1 MSALSRILPHFVA
14 VAIAG
19 VGCVGVA
26 IWAKDKLESQA
37 LTDLDLVMTQS
48 GHDWADIL
56 VDGLSVTLTGTA
68 PDEATRFAALST
80 AGTVVDASRIIDK
93 MDVEAVAALKVPDF
107 SIEVLKNTDGISL
120 IGLVPTSSNPSGIV
134 ERVIAIAGDAP
145 VADLLENADFDPPAG
160 WDDALTFGLEV
171 LDALPRSK
179 VSITP
184 RRVSIKA
191 AAKDADDRVK
201 MERRLARLAPSN
213 VRLDLNITAPRPV
226 VAPFTLRFVIDE
238 AGPHFDACAVDS
250 DDALR
255 AVLNAAR
262 DAGMTDEADCILAL
276 GTPSTRWG
284 EAAAAGIKALGTM
297 GGGTLTLSNADIALV
312 AREGTSET
320 LFERAAGDLEAA
332 LPEVFSLSTTLPKPP
347 EAEATGESAP
357 PEFSAVRSPE
367 GQVQLRGR
375 LSDEATRAAVE
386 SFAAAQ
392 FGADKIYPAVRI
404 DPSMPAGWP
413 TRVLAALEALQYVHN
428 GIASVTMDT
437 IEISGATGVKS
448 AQSDMARILS
458 SKLDGARY
466 SLDIK
471 YSEALDPLA
480 SIPTPEKCINMITE
494 AAGKQKITFAPSS
507 TDIESNAIKT
517 IDAIAEIVR
526 QCQHV
531 EIEIGGHTDSQGR
544 EVMNEQLSQA
554 RADAVL
560 NAIMARR
567 VLVSNLSAKGYGEAQ
582 PIADNGSEAGREAN
596 RRIEFK
602 LVGAPQS
609 AETTQVPTEEDQ

>member
-1 MSALSRILPHFVA
+1 MSAVSRILPHV
-14 VAIAG
+14 VAIAIAA

-26 IWAKDKLESQA
+26 VWAKDKIESAA
-37 LTDLDLVMTQS
+37 LTDLDLVMSQN
-48 GHDWADIL
+48 GHDWADVL

-68 PDEATRFAALST
+68 PDEATRFAALSS
-80 AGTVVDASRIIDK
+80 AGTVVDASRIIDE
-93 MDVEAVAALKVPDF
+93 MDVEAVAAISVPDF
-107 SIEVLKNTDGISL
+107 SIEVLKNSDGISL
-120 IGLVPTSSNPSGIV
+120 IGLVPTSSDPAAIV
-134 ERVIAIAGDAP
+134 EQVVSIAGDAP
-145 VADLLENADFDPPAG
+145 VADLLENADFDAPPG
-160 WDDALTFGLEV
+160 WDDALAFGLEV
-171 LDALPRSK
+171 LEALPRSK

-191 AAKDADDRVK
+191 AAKDADNRVQ
-201 MERRLARLAPSN
+201 MERRLARMAPAN

-238 AGPHFDACAVDS
+238 AGPRFDACAVDS
-250 DDALR
+250 DEALS
-255 AVLNAAR
+255 AVVTAAR
-262 DAGMTDEADCILAL
+262 EAGMTEEPDCILAL

-284 EAAAAGIKALGTM
+284 EASVAGIRALSTI
-297 GGGTLTLSNADIALV
+297 GGGTLTLSNADVALV
-312 AREGTSET
+312 ANEGTSET

-332 LPEVFSLSTTLPKPP
+332 LPEVFSLSTTLPRPQ
-347 EAEATGESAP
+347 EANATGESAP
-357 PEFSAVRSPE
+357 PEFTAVRSPE

-392 FGADKIYPAVRI
+392 FGADSIYPAVRI

-413 TRVLAALEALQYVHN
+413 TRVLAALEALQYLHN
-428 GIASVTMDT
+428 GVASVTADM
-437 IEISGATGVKS
+437 IEISGSTGVKT
-448 AQSDMARILS
+448 AQSEMARVLS
-458 SKLDGARY
+458 SKLEGARY
-466 SLDIK
+466 SLDIT

-480 SIPTPEKCINMITE
+480 SIPTPEECIAMISD
-494 AAGKQKITFAPSS
+494 AAGRQKITFAPSS
-507 TDIESNAIKT
+507 TDIESDAIQT
-517 IDAIAEIVR
+517 IDAIADIVR

-582 PIADNGSEAGREAN
+582 PIADNDSEAGREAN

-602 LVGAPQS
+602 LVEAHET
-609 AETTQVPTEEDQ
+609 ADTTQTEEDQ

>member
-1 MSALSRILPHFVA
+1 MSAASRILPHFVA
-14 VAIAG
+14 IAIAA

-26 IWAKDKLESQA
+26 VWAKDKIESAA
-37 LTDLDLVMTQS
+37 LTDLDLIMSQN
-48 GHDWADIL
+48 GHDWTDVL

-68 PDEATRFAALST
+68 PDEATRFAALSA
-80 AGTVVDASRIIDK
+80 AGTVVDASRIIDD
-93 MDVEAVAALKVPDF
+93 MDVEAVAALSVPDF
-107 SIEVLKNTDGISL
+107 SIEVLKNSDGISL
-120 IGLVPTSSNPSGIV
+120 IGLVPTSSDPSSIV
-134 ERVIAIAGDAP
+134 EQVVSIADNAP
-145 VADLLENADFDPPAG
+145 VADLLENADFEPPAG
-160 WDDALTFGLEV
+160 WDDALSFGLEV
-171 LDALPRSK
+171 LEALPRSK

-184 RRVSIKA
+184 KRVSIKA
-191 AAKDADDRVK
+191 AAKDAEDRVQ
-201 MERRLARLAPSN
+201 MERRLARMAPGN

-250 DDALR
+250 DEALR
-255 AVLNAAR
+255 AVIEAATE
-262 DAGMTDEADCILAL
+262 AGMTGQPDCILAL

-284 EAAAAGIKALGTM
+284 EASAAGIRALSTI
-297 GGGTLTLSNADIALV
+297 GGGSLTLSNADVALV

-332 LPEVFSLSTTLPKPP
+332 LPEVFSLSTTLPKAP
-347 EAEATGESAP
+347 ETEATGETAP
-357 PEFSAVRSPE
+357 PEFTAIRSPE

-392 FGADKIYPAVRI
+392 FGADRIYPAMRI
-404 DPSMPAGWP
+404 DPAMPSGWP
-413 TRVLAALEALQYVHN
+413 TRVLAALEALQYLNN
-428 GIASVTMDT
+428 GVASVTEET
-437 IEISGATGVKS
+437 IEISGSTGVKS
-448 AQSDMARILS
+448 AQSEMARILS

-480 SIPTPEKCINMITE
+480 AIPTPDECIGKITE
-494 AAGKQKITFAPSS
+494 AASKQKITFAPSS
-507 TDIESNAIKT
+507 TDIESDAIQT
-517 IDAIAEIVR
+517 IDAIADIVR

-582 PIADNGSEAGREAN
+582 PIADNETEAGREAN

-602 LVGAPQS
+602 LVETAA
-609 AETTQVPTEEDQ
+609 AEDTESTETEEDQ

>member
-1 MSALSRILPHFVA
+1 MSAVSRILPHA
-14 VAIAG
+14 VAIAIAA
-19 VGCVGVA
+19 VGCIGVA
-26 IWAKDKLESQA
+26 VWAKDKIETAA
-37 LTDLDLVMTQS
+37 LTDLDLMMSQN
-48 GHDWADIL
+48 GHDWADVL

-68 PDEATRFAALST
+68 PDEATRFAALSA
-80 AGTVVDASRIIDK
+80 AGTVVDASRIIDE
-93 MDVEAVAALKVPDF
+93 MDVEAVAALSVPEF
-107 SIEVLKNTDGISL
+107 SIEVLKNADGISL
-120 IGLVPTSSNPSGIV
+120 IGLVPTSSDPASIV
-134 ERVIAIAGDAP
+134 EEVMSIAGDTP

-160 WDDALTFGLEV
+160 WDDALAFGLEV

-184 RRVSIKA
+184 KRVSIKA
-191 AAKDADDRVK
+191 AAESAENRVQ
-201 MERRLARLAPSN
+201 MERRLARMAPGN

-226 VAPFTLRFVIDE
+226 VAPFTLRFVIDD

-250 DDALR
+250 DEALR
-255 AVLNAAR
+255 AIVTAAR
-262 DAGMTDEADCILAL
+262 EAGMTEEPNCILAL
-276 GTPSTRWG
+276 GTPSTLWG
-284 EAAAAGIKALGTM
+284 EASIAGIRALSTI
-297 GGGTLTLSNADIALV
+297 GGGTLTLSNADVVLV
-312 AREGTSET
+312 ATEGTSET

-347 EAEATGESAP
+347 ESEATGESAP
-357 PEFSAVRSPE
+357 PEFTAVRSPE

-392 FGADKIYPAVRI
+392 FGADSIYPAVRI
-404 DPSMPAGWP
+404 DPAMPSGWP

-428 GIASVTMDT
+428 GVATVTEST
-437 IEISGATGVKS
+437 IEISGSTGVKS

-458 SKLDGARY
+458 SKLEGARY
-466 SLDIK
+466 TLDIT

-480 SIPTPEKCINMITE
+480 SIPSPDECIAMITE
-494 AAGKQKITFAPSS
+494 AAGRQKITFAPSS
-507 TDIESNAIKT
+507 TDIESDAIQT
-517 IDAIAEIVR
+517 IDAIADIVR

-582 PIADNGSEAGREAN
+582 PIADNETEAGREAN

-602 LVGAPQS
+602 LVRAPE
-609 AETTQVPTEEDQ
+609 ATEETNVEEDQ

>member
-1 MSALSRILPHFVA
+1 MSAVSRILPHIVA
-14 VAIAG
+14 VAIAA

-26 IWAKDKLESQA
+26 FWAKDKVESQA
-37 LTDLDLVMTQS
+37 LTDLDLAMSQY

-56 VDGLSVTLTGTA
+56 VDGLSVTLAGTA

-80 AGTVVDASRIIDK
+80 AGTVVDASRIIDE
-93 MDVEAVAALKVPDF
+93 MDVKAVAALKVPDF

-120 IGLVPTSSNPSGIV
+120 IGLVPTSSDPRGIV
-134 ERVIAIAGDAP
+134 EQVIAIAGDAP
-145 VADLLENADFDPPAG
+145 VADLLESADFDAPAG
-160 WDDALTFGLEV
+160 WDDALAFGIEALE
-171 LDALPRSK
+171 ALPRSK
-179 VSITP
+179 VSISP

-191 AAKDADDRVK
+191 AAKDADDRVR
-201 MERRLARLAPSN
+201 MERRFARMAPSN

-250 DDALR
+250 SEALY
-255 AVLNAAR
+255 AVINAAR
-262 DAGMTDEADCILAL
+262 EAGVTGEPDCVLAL

-284 EAAAAGIKALGTM
+284 EAAVAGIKALSTI
-297 GGGTLTLSNADIALV
+297 GGGTLTMSNADVALV
-312 AREGTSET
+312 AREGTSQT
-320 LFERAAGDLEAA
+320 LFDRAAGDLEAA
-332 LPEVFSLSTTLPKPP
+332 LPEVFSLATTLPQLP
-347 EAEATGESAP
+347 ESAEAGESAP

-375 LSDEATRAAVE
+375 LADETTRAAVE

-428 GIASVTMDT
+428 GIASVTVDT

-448 AQSDMARILS
+448 AQSDMARVLS

-480 SIPTPEKCINMITE
+480 SIPTAEECIAMINE
-494 AAGKQKITFAPSS
+494 AAGKRKITFAPSS
-507 TDIESNAIKT
+507 TDIEADAIET
-517 IDAIAEIVR
+517 IDAIADIVR

-531 EIEIGGHTDSQGR
+531 DIEIGGHTDSQGR

-582 PIADNGSEAGREAN
+582 PIADNGSESGREAN
-596 RRIEFK
+596 RRIEFT
-602 LVGAPQS
+602 LAGTAGAGEN
-609 AETTQVPTEEDQ
+609 AADATEGDQ

>member
-1 MSALSRILPHFVA
+1 MSAVSRILPHFIA
-14 VAIAG
+14 VAIAA
-19 VGCVGVA
+19 VGCVGMA
-26 IWAKDKLESQA
+26 FWAKDKIESQA

-68 PDEATRFAALST
+68 PDEATRFAALSN
-80 AGTVVDASRIIDK
+80 AGTVVDASRIIDG
-93 MDVEAVAALKVPDF
+93 MDVEAVAAIKVPDF

-120 IGLVPTSSNPSGIV
+120 IGLVPTSSDPESIV
-134 ERVIAIAGDAP
+134 AQVNSIAGDTP
-145 VADLLENADFDPPAG
+145 VADLLENADFDAPPG
-160 WDDALTFGLEV
+160 WDDALAFGLEV
-171 LDALPRSK
+171 LEVLPRSK

-184 RRVSIKA
+184 KRVSIKA
-191 AAKDADDRVK
+191 AAKDADDRVA
-201 MERRLARLAPSN
+201 MERRFARLAPNN
-213 VRLDLNITAPRPV
+213 VRLDLNISAPRPV

-250 DDALR
+250 DEAMR
-255 AVLNAAR
+255 AVLRAAR
-262 DAGMTDEADCILAL
+262 EAGMTGNPDCVLAL
-276 GTPSTRWG
+276 GTPSTQWG
-284 EAAAAGIKALGTM
+284 EAAAAGITALSTI
-297 GGGTLTLSNADIALV
+297 GGGSLTLSNADVVFV
-312 AREGTSET
+312 ARDGTSES

-332 LPEVFSLSTTLPKPP
+332 LPEVFSLSTILPKQPV
-347 EAEATGESAP
+347 AVASGESAP

-375 LSDEATRAAVE
+375 LSDDATRAAVE

-392 FGADKIYPAVRI
+392 FGADKIYPAMRI

-413 TRVLAALEALQYVHN
+413 TRVLAALEALQYVNN
-428 GIASVTMDT
+428 GIASVTVDT
-437 IEISGATGVKS
+437 IEISGATGVKG
-448 AQSDMARILS
+448 AQSEMARVLS
-458 SKLDGARY
+458 SKLDGAQY

-480 SIPTPEKCINMITE
+480 SIPSPEKCILMITE
-494 AAGKQKITFAPSS
+494 AAGKRKITFAPSS
-507 TDIESNAIKT
+507 TDIESDAIET

-531 EIEIGGHTDSQGR
+531 DIEIAGHTDSQGR
-544 EVMNEQLSQA
+544 DVMNEQLSQA

-582 PIADNGSEAGREAN
+582 PIADNETENGREAN

-602 LVGAPQS
+602 LVSTPTT
-609 AETTQVPTEEDQ
+609 AENTKEPTEEDQ

>member
-1 MSALSRILPHFVA
+1 MSAVSRILPHA
-14 VAIAG
+14 VAIAIAA
-19 VGCVGVA
+19 VGCIGVA
-26 IWAKDKLESQA
+26 VWAKDKIETAA
-37 LTDLDLVMTQS
+37 LTDLDLMMSQN
-48 GHDWADIL
+48 GHDWADVL

-68 PDEATRFAALST
+68 PDEATRFAALSA
-80 AGTVVDASRIIDK
+80 AGTVVDASRIIDE
-93 MDVEAVAALKVPDF
+93 MDVEAVAALSVPEF
-107 SIEVLKNTDGISL
+107 SIEVLKNADGISL
-120 IGLVPTSSNPSGIV
+120 IGLVPTSSDPASIV
-134 ERVIAIAGDAP
+134 EEVMSIAGDTP

-160 WDDALTFGLEV
+160 WDDALAFGLEV

-184 RRVSIKA
+184 KRVSIKA
-191 AAKDADDRVK
+191 AAESAENRVQ
-201 MERRLARLAPSN
+201 MERRLARMAPGN

-226 VAPFTLRFVIDE
+226 VAPFTLRFVIDD

-250 DDALR
+250 DEALR
-255 AVLNAAR
+255 AIVTAAR
-262 DAGMTDEADCILAL
+262 EAGMTEEPNCILAL

-284 EAAAAGIKALGTM
+284 EASIAGIRALSTI
-297 GGGTLTLSNADIALV
+297 GGGTLTLSNADVVLV
-312 AREGTSET
+312 ATEGTSET

-347 EAEATGESAP
+347 ESEATGESAP
-357 PEFSAVRSPE
+357 PEFTAVRSPE

-392 FGADKIYPAVRI
+392 FGADSIYPAVRI
-404 DPSMPAGWP
+404 DPAMPSGWP

-428 GIASVTMDT
+428 GVATVTEST
-437 IEISGATGVKS
+437 IEISGSTGVKS

-458 SKLDGARY
+458 SKLEGARY
-466 SLDIK
+466 TLDIT

-480 SIPTPEKCINMITE
+480 SIPSPDECIAMITE
-494 AAGKQKITFAPSS
+494 AAGRQKITFAPSS
-507 TDIESNAIKT
+507 TDIESDAIQT
-517 IDAIAEIVR
+517 IDAIADIVR

-582 PIADNGSEAGREAN
+582 PIADNETEAGREAN

-602 LVGAPQS
+602 LVRAPE
-609 AETTQVPTEEDQ
+609 ATEETNVEEDQ

>member
-1 MSALSRILPHFVA
+1 MSAVSRILPHIIA
-14 VAIAG
+14 VVIAA
-19 VGCVGVA
+19 VGCVGIA
-26 IWAKDKLESQA
+26 FWAKDKIESQA
-37 LTDLDLVMTQS
+37 LSDLDLVMTQS
-48 GHDWADIL
+48 GHDWTDIL

-68 PDEATRFAALST
+68 TDEAKRFEALSN
-80 AGTVVDASRIIDK
+80 AGTVVDASRIIDD

-107 SIEVLKNTDGISL
+107 SIEVLKNSDGISL
-120 IGLVPTSSNPSGIV
+120 IGLVPTSSDPQSIV
-134 ERVIAIAGDAP
+134 DQVTSIAGDAP
-145 VADLLENADFDPPAG
+145 VADLLENADFDAPAG
-160 WDDALTFGLEV
+160 WDEALAFGLEV

-191 AAKDADDRVK
+191 AAKDAGDRVA
-201 MERRLARLAPSN
+201 MERRLARMAPNS

-238 AGPHFDACAVDS
+238 AGPRFDACAVDS
-250 DDALR
+250 DEAMR
-255 AVLNAAR
+255 AVIEAAR
-262 DAGMTDEADCILAL
+262 DAGMTEQPDCTLAL

-284 EAAAAGIKALGTM
+284 EAASAGIASLASI
-297 GGGTLTLSNADIALV
+297 GGGSLTLSNADVSLV
-312 AREGTSET
+312 ARQGTSQS

-332 LPEVFSLSTTLPKPP
+332 LPEVFSLSTILPKQPV
-347 EAEATGESAP
+347 EVASGETAP
-357 PEFSAVRSPE
+357 PEFSALRSPE

-375 LSDEATRAAVE
+375 LSDAATRAAVE

-392 FGADKIYPAVRI
+392 FGADKIYPAMRI

-437 IEISGATGVKS
+437 IEISGSSGVKS
-448 AQSDMARILS
+448 AQSEMARVLS
-458 SKLDGARY
+458 SKLDGAPY

-480 SIPTPEKCINMITE
+480 SIPSPEKCILMITE
-494 AAGKQKITFAPSS
+494 AAGKRKITFAPSS
-507 TDIESNAIKT
+507 TDIEADAIET
-517 IDAIAEIVR
+517 IDAISEIVR

-531 EIEIGGHTDSQGR
+531 DIEIGGHTDSQGR

-582 PIADNGSEAGREAN
+582 PIADNETEEGREAN
-596 RRIEFK
+596 RRIEFT
-602 LVGAPQS
+602 LLDGPTT
-609 AETTQVPTEEDQ
+609 AENITEEPEEDQ